1 MPASFLRAAALS
13 AASRVGLVALPPE
26 FPFANSAELRAYH
39 RRSLQDQ
46 LAAFGSRGVQ
56 WYRVNVPADA
66 CPRCRE
72 HAGEEYRVSEAVFG
86 ITAPS
91 FCPDC
96 QCMIVPADNE

>member
-1 MPASFLRAAALS
+1 MSVSFLRAAVLGV
-13 AASRVGLVALPPE
+13 ASRAGLVTLPSE
-26 FPFANSAELRAYH
+26 FPFADSEELCAYH

-46 LAAFGSRGVQ
+46 LAAFGSRGVK
-56 WYRVNVPADA
+56 WYRVDVSTDA

-72 HAGEEYRVSEAVFG
+72 HSGEEYRVSEAVFG
-86 ITAPS
+86 VTAPP